1 MQSNIIKIKNVI
13 GISFLLMLIICCN
26 KNSSQENQI
35 TIKITLINKDT
46 KQPRINSFDT
56 IEVRKEGI
64 GLLTKSFNKV
74 AEYITDST
82 GSIRIKVNRNEG
94 YKFMLSRKGFYGS
107 ENFSEAF
114 TKEKLKDG
122 QEVNIEVFSIEN
134 R

>member
-1 MQSNIIKIKNVI
+1 MQSNILKLKNII
-13 GISFLLMLIICCN
+13 GISFLLISIICCN
-26 KNSSQENQI
+26 KNTSQENRI
-35 TIKITLINKDT
+35 TIKITLINKDS

-64 GLLTKSFNKV
+64 GLLTKSFDKV
-74 AEYITDST
+74 AEYVTDST
-82 GSIRIKVNRNEG
+82 GSIRIEVNRNEG
-94 YKFMLSRKGFYGS
+94 YKFMLSRKGLYGS

-122 QEVNIEVFSIEN
+122 QEVNIEVFSTEN

>member
-1 MQSNIIKIKNVI
+1 MESNILKIKNII
-13 GISFLLMLIICCN
+13 GIFFILMLFMCCN
-26 KNSSQENQI
+26 RKSSQENQI

-46 KQPRINSFDT
+46 RQPRTNSFDT

-64 GLLTKSFNKV
+64 GFLTKTFKKV
-74 AEYITDST
+74 AEYVTDST
-82 GSIRIKVNRNEG
+82 GSIKIKIKRNEG
-94 YKFMLSRKGFYGS
+94 YKFMLSRRGFYGA
-107 ENFSEAF
+107 ENFSEAY